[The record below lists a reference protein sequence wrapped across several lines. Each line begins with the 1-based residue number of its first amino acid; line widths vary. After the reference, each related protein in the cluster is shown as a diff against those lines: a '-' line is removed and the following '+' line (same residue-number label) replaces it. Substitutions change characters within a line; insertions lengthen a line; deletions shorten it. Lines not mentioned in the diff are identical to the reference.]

1 MNLPFSFLSLATI
14 FYGSAFFMHLLSFFG
29 VWEKGKRFA
38 FLFLRLGFFVGT
50 FYFAAEAV
58 EHSFFLPVAGIS
70 QAMAFLAWAIAFVY
84 LVLLIHAQSESFG
97 LILTPI
103 LGIFTLIATITAHT
117 GPRPLPF
124 PITVY
129 FVVHILSA
137 FFAYASFTLSFA
149 AGILYLIQNHE
160 LKMKRTG
167 RFYHKLPSLE
177 ELEKLIYQPIVW
189 GLPLLVF
196 AVVVGVFWAK
206 SAFGVYWI
214 FDPKTLAVIVTAILY
229 FAILYLHYVSAMRGK
244 RVVVFSLIA
253 FALVLFSFV
262 GTRFIQGSHNF
273 F

>member
-1 MNLPFSFLSLATI
+1 MNLSFLFLSLSVA
-14 FYGSAFFMHLLSFFG
+14 FYGGAFLMHLLSFFG
-29 VWEKGKRFA
+29 VWQGGRRPA

-84 LVLLIHAQSESFG
+84 LVLLVRVQSESFG

-103 LGIFTLIATITAHT
+103 LFLLVLTACLTFHT
-117 GPRPLPF
+117 GARPLPF
-124 PITVY
+124 PVTAY
-129 FVVHILSA
+129 FVVHILGA
-137 FFAYASFTLSFA
+137 FFAYASFTLSFT
-149 AGILYLIQNHE
+149 AGILYLIQHHE
-160 LKMKRTG
+160 LKVKHTS

-177 ELEKLIYQPIVW
+177 ELEKLIYQPILW

-196 AVVVGVFWAK
+196 AVAVGVLWAK

-214 FDPKTLAVIVTAILY
+214 FDPKTLAVLVTALLY
-229 FAILYLHYVSAMRGK
+229 FAILYLHYISAVRGK

>member
-1 MNLPFSFLSLATI
+1 MNLSFLFLSLSAV
-14 FYGSAFFMHLLSFFG
+14 FYGAAFLMHLFSFFG
-29 VWEKGKRFA
+29 LWEGGRKLA

-58 EHSFFLPVAGIS
+58 DHSFFLPVSGTS

-84 LVLLIHAQSESFG
+84 LVLLVRVQSESFG

-103 LGIFTLIATITAHT
+103 LFFFVLMACLSFRSGAK
-117 GPRPLPF
+117 PLPF
-124 PITVY
+124 PVTAY

-160 LKMKRTG
+160 LKVKRTG
-167 RFYHKLPSLE
+167 RFHHQLPSLE

-196 AVVVGVFWAK
+196 AMGIGFLWAK

-214 FDPKTLAVIVTAILY
+214 YDPKTLAVIVTALLY
-229 FAILYLHYVSAMRGK
+229 LAILYLHYISAMRGK
-244 RVVVFSLIA
+244 RVVVFSLVA